1 MQSTLPHFTH
11 HAMTATWTPAI
22 STGSDN
28 AWLGRL
34 RCQLLAAAL
43 PYLLGHAVAG
53 GWLKLS
59 GVFWSGQGPIV
70 FFLLGTVLLAWA
82 ASTVENAL
90 GKNEVYVPPQSAVYM
105 AEGALLALTPLFWL
119 ALRLA

>member
-1 MQSTLPHFTH
+1 MQSTLPHFTPH
-11 HAMTATWTPAI
+11 SMTPTWTPGAAA
-22 STGSDN
+22 GPEN

-34 RCQLLAAAL
+34 RFQLLAAAL
-43 PYLLGHAVAG
+43 PYLMGHASAG

-82 ASTVENAL
+82 ASTLENAL
-90 GKNEVYVPPQSAVYM
+90 RKTTTWVPPQSAVYM